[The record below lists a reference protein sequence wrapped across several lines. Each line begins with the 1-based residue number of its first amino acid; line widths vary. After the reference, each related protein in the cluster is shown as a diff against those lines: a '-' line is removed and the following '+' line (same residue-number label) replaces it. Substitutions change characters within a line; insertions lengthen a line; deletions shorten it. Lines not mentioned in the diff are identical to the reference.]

1 MYPAA
6 PQKFITRALKVI
18 PIYVLLQKWKNWHLV
33 FTAEQRKKFMCID
46 LSLFWNLWEK
56 PQTTLISD
64 PSSCLSF
71 YSIFLLSLFAGSCSH
86 PPSLSLPNF
95 PMVQRQGTGSRH
107 WLDFHTVP
115 STECHIKL
123 IRVNNCGGALLS
135 RAAIGLVWSVSG
147 DTDGPVISVLEAG
160 WVRMKV
166 HHGCL
171 GWCGC
176 WTEHN

>member
-1 MYPAA
+1 MYPAVL
-6 PQKFITRALKVI
+6 QKFITRALKVI
-18 PIYVLLQKWKNWHLV
+18 PVYVLLEKCKNWHLV
-33 FTAEQRKKFMCID
+33 FTAPQQRNKLMCIY
-46 LSLFWNLWEK
+46 LSLFWNIWETL
-56 PQTTLISD
+56 QTTLVSD

-71 YSIFLLSLFAGSCSH
+71 YSVLLFSLAGSCSH

-135 RAAIGLVWSVSG
+135 RAPIGLVWSVSG

-160 WVRMKV
+160 RVRANV

-171 GWCGC
+171 GGCGC
-176 WTEHN
+176 GTEHN